1 MITLIVIVIG
11 MWITRLR
18 VSTIA
23 TACAAAASVKT
34 KGDIS
39 AVIAISHEHHNTYN
53 SGVS

>member
-23 TACAAAASVKT
+23 AARTTTASVKT
-34 KGDIS
+34 K
-39 AVIAISHEHHNTYN
+39 
-53 SGVS
+53 